1 MKEIRK
7 KSNKN
12 KKKLMTLRLSHLGI
26 FNVIVHRDFPLNK
39 VKRVVIKLT
48 SSERVYISFIL
59 EDYEFPRL
67 PETNKVVAVDVG
79 VEKLLTTSDGEF
91 FPNLRPYDK
100 ALKRLKIS
108 HRRISRKKFLSHN
121 WFKVKTR
128 LARAYEHLKNLR
140 KDIYMKLGKY
150 FAKHYDVVVIE
161 DIQVKQLV
169 DKSDKK
175 LRMRLH
181 DVAFHEL
188 KEIIRYQMEKY
199 GKKLTLV
206 NPAYTSKTCARCG
219 YVKKDLTLA
228 DRVFICPRCDWVA
241 DRDYN
246 ATLNILKRS
255 GWEPPLVPVKLY
267 PLPFGQGGALKQ
279 EASTFRAW

>member
-1 MKEIRK
+1 
-7 KSNKN
+7 
-12 KKKLMTLRLSHLGI
+12 
-26 FNVIVHRDFPLNK
+26 
-39 VKRVVIKLT
+39 
-48 SSERVYISFIL
+48 
-59 EDYEFPRL
+59 
-67 PETNKVVAVDVG
+67 
-79 VEKLLTTSDGEF
+79 
-91 FPNLRPYDK
+91 
-100 ALKRLKIS
+100 LKRFKIS

-150 FAKHYDVVVIE
+150 FAKHYDVVVI

-169 DKSDKK
+169 DKSDKE
-175 LRMRLH
+175 LRMRLY

-188 KEIIRYQMEKY
+188 KDIIWYQMEKY

-219 YVKKDLTLA
+219 YVKNLTLA
-228 DRVFICPRCDWVA
+228 DRVFICPSCDWVA

-255 GWEPPLVPVKLY
+255 GWEPPLVPVELR
-267 PLPFGQGGALKQ
+267 PLPVAKGYGQGGALKQ
-279 EASTFRAW
+279 EASPFRAG

>member
-1 MKEIRK
+1 M
-7 KSNKN
+7 
-12 KKKLMTLRLSHLGI
+12 
-26 FNVIVHRDFPLNK
+26 
-39 VKRVVIKLT
+39 
-48 SSERVYISFIL
+48 
-59 EDYEFPRL
+59 
-67 PETNKVVAVDVG
+67 
-79 VEKLLTTSDGEF
+79 
-91 FPNLRPYDK
+91 
-100 ALKRLKIS
+100 KRLKIS

-150 FAKHYDVVVIE
+150 FAKHYDVVVI

-169 DKSDKK
+169 DKSDKE
-175 LRMRLH
+175 LRMRLY

-188 KEIIRYQMEKY
+188 KDIIWYQMEKY

-228 DRVFICPRCDWVA
+228 DRVFICPTCDWVA

-246 ATLNILKRS
+246 ATLNLLR
-255 GWEPPLVPVKLY
+255 
-267 PLPFGQGGALKQ
+267 
-279 EASTFRAW
+279 R